1 MTHFQIHTKS
11 AGRCHSR
18 TVSAKTPVTRAQGA
32 PYRNFRSC
40 EPNSLR
46 HRPWTNG
53 PGLPGNSKN
62 GLGTR
67 EFSTKYLGLRRLA
80 NSNTQTMQSQGLG
93 LHSLQ
98 IQFNTNEQECLK
110 TSQEPKK

>member
-1 MTHFQIHTKS
+1 MD
-11 AGRCHSR
+11 
-18 TVSAKTPVTRAQGA
+18 QGQ
-32 PYRNFRSC
+32 
-40 EPNSLR
+40 
-46 HRPWTNG
+46 
-53 PGLPGNSKN
+53 GNSKKWPWDK
-62 GLGTR
+62 GVQ
-67 EFSTKYLGLRRLA
+67 YQVPWWRLA